1 MLTIIWA
8 RGGIVTSIERTA
20 YPRFKR
26 LITAHELHL
35 FFAPT
40 REEAAWAAE
49 RMDSDGHQ
57 LALLLALKSYQRMG
71 RFPKPDEYPEMVVDF
86 VRRAVELP
94 EGTKPL
100 WATGRTAERQRT
112 EVRRRVGATY
122 DQAEARRITEASIRK
137 EAAAKNR
144 PADLI
149 NIALEKVVEAGL
161 ELPAFSTFDAMAS
174 TVRREVNAVI
184 CAGIHDRMSAVE
196 RAGLLRLL
204 EERDADGTT
213 LYNRVK
219 KPAQAPSWSHFKR
232 LLTQLDWVDAL
243 GDTVVWMD
251 GVASRKITDFAGEAD
266 SLDAS
271 ELKAYAPV
279 KRVALVACLVH
290 KARMRVRDDLATMLC
305 KR

>member
-1 MLTIIWA
+1 MILGCALAEPSPVQLSVVGVTLGC
-8 RGGIVTSIERTA
+8 RPGRVGILTSIERTA

-35 FFAPT
+35 FFSPT

-49 RMDSDGHQ
+49 RMDADGHQ

-94 EGTKPL
+94 EGTMSL

-122 DQAEARRITEASIRK
+122 DQARARRIAEESIRK

-149 NIALEKVVEAGL
+149 NIALEKVVEAGRSCRRS
-161 ELPAFSTFDAMAS
+161 PPSTRWP
-174 TVRREVNAVI
+174 RR
-184 CAGIHDRMSAVE
+184 SA
-196 RAGLLRLL
+196 
-204 EERDADGTT
+204 
-213 LYNRVK
+213 
-219 KPAQAPSWSHFKR
+219 
-232 LLTQLDWVDAL
+232 
-243 GDTVVWMD
+243 
-251 GVASRKITDFAGEAD
+251 
-266 SLDAS
+266 
-271 ELKAYAPV
+271 
-279 KRVALVACLVH
+279 
-290 KARMRVRDDLATMLC
+290 AR
-305 KR
+305 

>member
-1 MLTIIWA
+1 MVVTVVWA
-8 RGGIVTSIERTA
+8 WGGTVTSIERTA

-94 EGTKPL
+94 EGTLPL
-100 WATGRTAERQRT
+100 YETDRTAERQRT
-112 EVRRRVGATY
+112 DVRQRVGTKYQQSQARLI
-122 DQAEARRITEASIRK
+122 AEAASRR
-137 EAAAKNR
+137 EAASKNR

-149 NIALEKVVEAGL
+149 NIALEKVVAAGL

-174 TVRREVNAVI
+174 SVRSEVNASI
-184 CAGIHDRMSAVE
+184 CAGIYGRMSAVG
-196 RAGLLRLL
+196 RAVMLRLL
-204 EERDADGTT
+204 EERDSDGTT
-213 LYNRVK
+213 PFNRLK
-219 KPAQAPSWSHFKR
+219 KSAQGPSWSHFKR
-232 LLTQLDWVDAL
+232 LFTHL
-243 GDTVVWMD
+243 
-251 GVASRKITDFAGEAD
+251 
-266 SLDAS
+266 
-271 ELKAYAPV
+271 
-279 KRVALVACLVH
+279 
-290 KARMRVRDDLATMLC
+290 
-305 KR
+305 